1 MFQLRII
8 NYWGKLLTGKQE
20 KIPAMICNFP
30 LLNYATNIPWLKSV
44 KSILDECGL
53 LYVWTNIYCVSATW
67 LYNTA

>member
-1 MFQLRII
+1 MLQLRII

-20 KIPAMICNFP
+20 KNPAISP
-30 LLNYATNIPWLKSV
+30 LNYRTNIPWFKSV

-53 LYVWTNIYCVSATW
+53 LYVWTNIYFVSATW